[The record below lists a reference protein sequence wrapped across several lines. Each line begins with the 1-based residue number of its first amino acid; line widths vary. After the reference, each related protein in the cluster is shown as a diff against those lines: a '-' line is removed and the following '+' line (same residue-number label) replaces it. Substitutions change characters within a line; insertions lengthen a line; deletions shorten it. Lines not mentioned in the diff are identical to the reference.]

1 MFKDT
6 FEIDKSV
13 VDRVLNKI
21 TEQDLPIETEVGIVK
36 QGMVKVLFIY
46 EDRELLDRIITESI
60 NEEYDLPC

>member
-6 FEIDKSV
+6 FEIDKPV

-60 NEEYDLPC
+60 NEEYDPPC

>member
-6 FEIDKSV
+6 FEIDKPV
-13 VDRVLNKI
+13 VDRVLYKI

>member
-6 FEIDKSV
+6 FEIDKPV